1 MKAEPTQT
9 SRLTEIAGTLE
20 SASVL
25 LFYLKKNYA
34 CRLWHIKETNK
45 AINPATL
52 AGTPSLFNLLSVPL
66 VIILRYY

>member
-25 LFYLKKNYA
+25 LFYLKK
-34 CRLWHIKETNK
+34 
-45 AINPATL
+45 
-52 AGTPSLFNLLSVPL
+52 
-66 VIILRYY
+66 IIHEAFGIS